1 MNGYKMMAD
10 SWRKLLDSGKI
21 SDDKIPE
28 TKRAVEIYDFLAT
41 CNTDDLCR
49 MVNSS
54 AFNDIIIAYI
64 KLAVNKAA
72 IDDHARENVMD
83 QIYQVIQLRANDVLR
98 LQDDITRS
106 RYRYMTAH
114 EQDLYNAGRE
124 IGRQEYQAAVQAG
137 RMEFRQDAI
146 KRLLE
151 SMDPATVSDLLQIP
165 LDDVMHVKND
175 IDNGE

>member
-1 MNGYKMMAD
+1 MNGYKMLAD

-83 QIYQVIQLRANDVLR
+83 QIYQVIQLRANDVLQ
-98 LQDDITRS
+98 LQDDITGS

-114 EQDLYNAGRE
+114 EQDLYNAGIE
-124 IGRQEYQAAVQAG
+124 LGRQEYQAAVQAG
-137 RMEFRQDAI
+137 RMDYRRDVI

-151 SMDPATVSDLLQIP
+151 SMNPETVADLMQIP
-165 LDDVMHVKND
+165 LADVMNVKN
-175 IDNGE
+175 G

>member
-10 SWRKLLDSGKI
+10 SWRKLLDNGKI
-21 SDDKIPE
+21 SDEKIPE
-28 TKRAVEIYDFLAT
+28 TKRAVEIYDFLAA

-54 AFNDIIIAYI
+54 AFNDIIIAYM

-72 IDDHARENVMD
+72 IDDRARENVMD
-83 QIYQVIQLRANDVLR
+83 QIYQVIQLRANDVLQ
-98 LQDDITRS
+98 LQDDRSGS

-137 RMEFRQDAI
+137 RMDYRRDVI

-151 SMDPATVSDLLQIP
+151 SMNPETVADLMQIP
-165 LDDVMHVKND
+165 LADVMNVKNA
-175 IDNGE
+175 